1 MASLTHTGL
10 YSEDAYTI
18 ITLAKC
24 LRFCNTQFY
33 APKHERVELIYRI
46 RRDRMQDWHVLRAPD
61 GEVLVYH
68 HLFGWGEGHD
78 TVRIIKADLKSA
90 IEILGYCFDEEEPL
104 IMLPRPM
111 FPHTNIIEGV
121 TLKQARAFLNTVK
134 QNIVRADTDPK
145 LFGYEKIDVDY
156 ALSHPTTIKRM
167 KEVLGMIGTS
177 KDEASRID
185 PIRMESRKIVLNT
198 LARAYD
204 HLVPEKA
211 EKSGHDVGFAM
222 NVFHYF
228 TKVDFNPIGIKED
241 DGTLLMALPFADKLN
256 LKTKLH
262 DWAVLN
268 RERFPGIDKKMDA
281 FLNTDFTTFLEA
293 LKIANEEP
301 CFHDGLSLLRYGLGQ
316 YYIESFQLNL
326 H

>member
-24 LRFCNTQFY
+24 LRYCNTQFY
-33 APKHERVELIYRI
+33 LPKRERVEVIYRT
-46 RRDRMQDWHVLRAPD
+46 RRTHDRMQDWHVLRAPD

-68 HLFGWGEGHD
+68 HLIGWGEGHD
-78 TVRIIKADLKSA
+78 TARIFKTDLKSA
-90 IEILGYCFDEEEPL
+90 IDSLSCCFREEEPL
-104 IMLPRPM
+104 IMLPWPM
-111 FPHTNIIEGV
+111 DSHFKVMRGV
-121 TLKQARAFLNTVK
+121 TLDQARAFLTKVK
-134 QNIVRADTDPK
+134 KTIACAEFDPK
-145 LFGYEKIDVDY
+145 WFGYEKIDVDY
-156 ALSHPTTIKRM
+156 AFSHPTTIKRM
-167 KEVLGMIGTS
+167 KEVLSMIGTS
-177 KDEASRID
+177 KDEANRID

-198 LARAYD
+198 LARAFD

-211 EKSGHDVGFAM
+211 EENGHDVGFAM
-222 NVFHYF
+222 DVFHFF
-228 TKVDFNPIGIKED
+228 TRVAFNPIGVEV

-262 DWAVLN
+262 DWAILN
-268 RERFPGIDKKMDA
+268 SEKFPGIDRKMDA

-301 CFHDGLSLLRYGLGQ
+301 CFHDGLSLLRFGLNQ
-316 YYIESFQLNL
+316 YYIESKVA
-326 H
+326 